1 MSEPVTLPQNVI
13 DAFHLMWN
21 SFPEP
26 VMLTHRSFQVMAI
39 NRACEARGMKPGFFC
54 NRLGGPE
61 QHNGCLAQKCVRT
74 GETQYVSIPLPD
86 HEAVGFWL
94 PIEGYPDFY
103 LHFGVGTSLNYKTGE
118 PFDMY
123 GSQTRD

>member
-61 QHNGCLAQKCVRT
+61 QHKGCLAQKCVHT